1 MSMLLTCFGTVFLSP
16 ERFLNFAVFICYS
29 SFKYPIAV
37 VNNLIFALHISFFF
51 FFASGNWQTT
61 QWLLRVLYCL
71 MVLNIVRIS
80 HFSKKKKGEG
90 SKFSHKWEGFI
101 KQKEFF
107 WKMLISLIFILT
119 NSFTLYKLHISNHFH
134 SSHLHYFYQFLCVS
148 QERTQPYSVV

>member
-51 FFASGNWQTT
+51 FCIWKLANYSVAPSGS
-61 QWLLRVLYCL
+61 LLF
-71 MVLNIVRIS
+71 NGS
-80 HFSKKKKGEG
+80 QHSQNFSFLKKKKGG

>member
-51 FFASGNWQTT
+51 FCIWKLANYSVAPSGS
-61 QWLLRVLYCL
+61 LLFDGSQHSQ
-71 MVLNIVRIS
+71 N
-80 HFSKKKKGEG
+80 FSFLKKKKGEG